1 MKYIKLATAAS
12 LAALM
17 GSLATA
23 KAAEIT
29 INNALVPSAT
39 GFQGVANPVT
49 NEGNVA
55 ANANGNTAAADE
67 VSTGSGDAPSTA
79 SVAGNL
85 ISAVATGNNF
95 TAGVDLELINDALAT
110 NANTA
115 AEGIAVITRSL
126 NTGAIN
132 STANTNTLVVS
143 QTDFTTGSLENV
155 DNLITAQTTL
165 NRGSTDVTGQVPSG
179 YAPTASGSN
188 ITFDSGS
195 TGDQL
200 TSNAVIATGSVQ
212 LNTDGA
218 SGSSAVAAAVDDDGN
233 TIFLTVTPSTTGDS
247 VSGSLALDRNTIE
260 SRFTGN
266 TANSLIDVEA
276 GTNPTFTGSTA
287 LSNIQANQG
296 VVTPTDAQTSDNE
309 IIATVGET
317 TNTGG
322 ESNTL
327 TGALSV
333 SANTISA
340 SATGNTTQGVNGNAG
355 NQITLA
361 DSLTFDGI
369 STSIPNANVNLS
381 GGNAAGG
388 IDADLALFNFQAN
401 DGGDGTSSLTDDNTI
416 RALSQNLDSGSIV
429 LEGNA
434 ITSTARGNTGSN
446 AIDAGGTTRAAFEG
460 TAALASAQVNNASDT
475 TATVTD
481 STIEAQVGNATT
493 TGTAVGSA
501 ITAGSVT
508 LDANRVTANAI
519 ANQIGN
525 SLDLGAADLTLL
537 QEDSDLSDSMA
548 VLTGGD
554 RDNGIADSTA
564 GASIT
569 NVQANFN
576 SATTATNT
584 GTALRIDAGDLAVDA
599 NGVDGS
605 TLAILGG
612 LGADIDA
619 VAASLS
625 ASNSLNLSG
634 NAISG
639 SAGLNNLQ
647 VLGEDTGSNNVT
659 ASVTNASV
667 EILADTDRGTAAEGI
682 TGSNLEIRDVGT
694 RALAYGTT
702 ASNTFNVN
710 AGSGVT
716 LANDGTTDATPA
728 SVVNVNTG
736 ATDGQF
742 FDATNVPTVTANFGL
757 LSNQSATA
765 DNISSTISSSD
776 PTYRIQVG
784 DPDVAEGGDAVSSN
798 IEVENNALSALAFG
812 NQSTNAM
819 DLDLGNVTLATFAD
833 STYAPVANVTNVQ
846 SLGADTSVSSTINTG
861 GAGFEAVVA
870 YDVTDSTVSVSDNT
884 TQAQAFGNSAA
895 GNRLTVTGGDIV
907 VAPTGDETPL
917 TGISLGLVGTTA
929 TANTADAAFSVQ
941 NAQSGANSVSA
952 GLDDG
957 ATSANMGSRIAIG
970 GDVLSSNVMQDGNQ
984 FSATAVNN
992 QAVNDLVFEDVTTL
1006 GAAGGI
1012 ANFQVVSSTTS
1023 SSTGVAGQEGQP
1035 AQTLTGTGT
1044 GTIGDN
1050 SSLSGGGTIT
1060 VSNGETVTLNF
1071 SGVSDLDDRSALLD
1085 YFDGLGFSISGDVAT
1100 LTAGTTSE
1108 SVDISATGSWSL
1120 ENTTLS
1126 VSGLTLPLIPSIP
1139 ASNAILTQIGGNS
1152 GSITDSTVSVSE
1164 NMDMATTR
1172 ANDAVNRLTASAV
1185 TLEPAR
1191 GDGVVGAVASVDP
1204 TTADAVTAD
1213 ADFALGN
1220 YQLLREG
1227 GTTDATA
1234 AITLGITVADPGDST
1249 QAVTTGS
1256 SLAVDDNRQQA
1267 DAIGNNAINRIDI
1280 SGTNSGDTTEL
1291 AGGGITSALASF
1303 QQAENGENV
1312 NASSWMEAYAPAS
1325 LRDGSSLSISN
1336 NETVATGTVN
1346 RVDNAS
1352 TVDVNTLAGSLGGQV
1367 SAGVTLA
1374 GTADLSVASAS
1385 ADQALL
1391 SQQAAGTGT
1400 LSTDATL
1407 RLFNQELNGAGDIGI
1422 VDSSVNMSGN
1432 TAQATGRANQA
1443 NNLLSLSA
1451 NTLGATGALANAQTS
1466 ATAVDT
1472 TATGNISLQMNA
1484 QDTTGDVSALQA
1496 STVELNSNRVLA
1508 AAEGN
1513 RASNELALDASAGY
1527 GALTL
1532 SAANANLSLTSPQVR
1547 TAPFGLSSYQGNTG
1561 AIDAD
1566 AEGGVL
1572 AEFASN
1578 EVSVVNDS
1586 TVTLNANV
1594 FDATASANVVSNL
1607 MEERAAAGGN
1617 ASLALSSGQINEG
1630 AVTANAGTSTTPLY
1644 IDIAASG
1651 SATGTTDAIIVDS
1664 ALAVLDNRML
1674 ATARGNT
1681 GSNVMDAQVGPQTTA
1696 NTAGPAI
1703 ASDDIAVGTSA
1714 TYALF
1719 SGQRNTDSVTA
1730 GAVTEIGVSAETTND
1745 LVVDSSSITLSGNIQ
1760 QAMAVSNNIAN
1771 TLMLSG
1777 TNNGDATGQGVTSSL
1792 ASWQEQTGTTNA
1804 VAANSDL
1811 TLSAPAQLTD
1821 STTEITNNASVA
1833 MAVLNEASNM
1843 ASIDFTN
1850 LGSSAAPASPT
1861 QATLNAGISAY
1872 GTADNLVSNI
1882 QLANATDSTVSST
1895 ASLEAINQEAAAG
1908 AFANGVN
1915 ASSIGI
1921 MGNVAQAQ
1929 SVANLANS
1937 TLNLNADGNL
1947 SATGGVVNFQ
1957 ENAVATSANALGALG
1972 TSLDTT
1978 GTAITTLNGSSVR
1991 VDNNRVVA
1999 TGVGN
2004 QATNVLNVTAGAGYQ
2019 SPSAAGA
2026 TASGATNTDALAT
2039 ASFAVLNAQSNTAG
2053 VTATVNGS
2061 ALANFTGG
2069 STTSPG
2075 FPTVDGSSL
2084 SVSGN
2089 RFAATATGNSATNLM
2104 TASTLPSGNAGM
2116 ALTSSQVNSGAVL
2129 ASANSVN
2136 IGVNTG
2142 GVGTQG
2148 STTSIGGN
2156 AITAS
2161 ATGNVVS
2168 SRLASTSR
2176 F

>member
-29 INNALVPSAT
+29 VDSLFVPSAN

-49 NEGNVA
+49 NTGPVT
-55 ANANGNTAAADE
+55 ANANGNTTAADE
-67 VSTGSGDAPSTA
+67 VSTGSGTAPSTA
-79 SVAGNL
+79 SVTGNL

-110 NANTA
+110 GANTA

-126 NTGAIN
+126 NTGVIG
-132 STANTNTLVVS
+132 STSTGNTLEVV
-143 QTDFTTGSLENV
+143 QENFTTGSLENV

-179 YAPTASGSN
+179 YIPTLSGSN

-218 SGSSAVAAAVDDDGN
+218 SGSSATADGN
-233 TIFLTVTPSTTGDS
+233 DIFLTVTPTAGTAD
-247 VSGSLALDRNTIE
+247 VSGSLALDSNGIN
-260 SRFTGN
+260 SQFVGN
-266 TANSLIDVEA
+266 TASSLIAVEA

-287 LSNIQANQG
+287 LSNVQANQG
-296 VVTPTDAQTSDNE
+296 VSTTTDAQTNGND
-309 IIATVGET
+309 IIATVGAT
-317 TNTGG
+317 TGSA
-322 ESNTL
+322 SNTL

-369 STSIPNANVNLS
+369 SDFSDGAAGSNIDIS

-401 DGGDGTSSLTDDNTI
+401 DDGDGLTSETASNTI
-416 RALSQNLDSGSIV
+416 RALSQNLDSGSIA

-475 TATVTD
+475 TATVTG
-481 STIEAQVGNATT
+481 STIEAQVGNDTT
-493 TGTAVGSA
+493 TDPAVGSA

-537 QEDSDLSDSMA
+537 QEGGNLGNSMA

-584 GTALRIDAGDLAVDA
+584 NTALRIDAGDLAGDA

-647 VLGEDTGSNNVT
+647 VLGETATNNTVL
-659 ASVTNASV
+659 ASVTGPTV
-667 EILADTDRGTAAEGI
+667 EILADTDRGTDALGI
-682 TGSNLEIRDVGT
+682 TDSTLEIRDVGT

-716 LANDGTTDATPA
+716 LANDGSLTTTNA
-728 SVVNVNTG
+728 SVVPVEIHLGTSE
-736 ATDGQF
+736 F
-742 FDATNVPTVTANFGL
+742 FDITGDPTVTANFGL
-757 LSNQSATA
+757 LNNQITA
-765 DNISSTISSSD
+765 ADDISSRISGSA

-784 DPDVAEGGDAVSSN
+784 DPTVAEGGDVVSSSV
-798 IEVENNALSALAFG
+798 EVENNALSALAFG
-812 NQSTNAM
+812 NQSTNDMA
-819 DLDLGNVTLATFAD
+819 LDLGNVTLADFTG
-833 STYAPVANVTNVQ
+833 STYAPIANITNTQAAGDNITVE
-846 SLGADTSVSSTINTG
+846 ANINTG
-861 GAGFEAVVA
+861 GAGFEAVAA

-895 GNRLTVTGGDIV
+895 GNRLAVTGGDIV
-907 VAPTGDETPL
+907 VAPTIPEAVL
-917 TGISLGLVGTTA
+917 SGISLSIGDGD
-929 TANTADAAFSVQ
+929 NIADTAFSVQ
-941 NAQSGANSVSA
+941 NAQSGANSVVA

-957 ATSANMGSRIAIG
+957 GSSPSANMGSRIAIG
-970 GDVLSSNVMQDGNQ
+970 GDVVSSNVMQDGNQ

-992 QAVNDLVFEDVTTL
+992 QAVNDLMLEDVTTL
-1006 GAAGGI
+1006 GATGGI

-1023 SSTGVAGQEGQP
+1023 ASTGVAGTEPTEAVLDQP
-1035 AQTLTGTGT
+1035 FNILSAASDPLSLGGDISGTEVTLTTGT
-1044 GTIGDN
+1044 LITGASSLTTEQISALEADGWSYDSINEELTISASTLGTI
-1050 SSLSGGGTIT
+1050 S
-1060 VSNGETVTLNF
+1060 
-1071 SGVSDLDDRSALLD
+1071 
-1085 YFDGLGFSISGDVAT
+1085 
-1100 LTAGTTSE
+1100 LTAYNDLLAG
-1108 SVDISATGSWSL
+1108 
-1120 ENTTLS
+1120 NS
-1126 VSGLTLPLIPSIP
+1126 VSFNSQVDGSPASDGDP

-1172 ANDAVNRLTASAV
+1172 ANDAINRLTASAI

-1204 TTADAVTAD
+1204 TTDSAVTAN

-1220 YQLLREG
+1220 YQLLRNG
-1227 GTTDATA
+1227 GDTEADAA
-1234 AITLGITVADPGDST
+1234 MTLGITVADPGDFAE
-1249 QAVTTGS
+1249 AVTSDS

-1280 SGTNSGDTTEL
+1280 SGTNAGALDTNT
-1291 AGGGITSALASF
+1291 GGITSALASF
-1303 QQAENGENV
+1303 QVAEDSENV
-1312 NASSWMEAYAPAS
+1312 SADSWMEAYAPAS

-1374 GTADLSVASAS
+1374 GTANLSVASAS

-1422 VDSSVNMSGN
+1422 VDSSVTMSGN

-1651 SATGTTDAIIVDS
+1651 NATGTTDAIIVDS

-1730 GAVTEIGVSAETTND
+1730 GAATEISVSAETTDN

-1777 TNNGDATGQGVTSSL
+1777 TNNGNDDGQGVTSSL

-1850 LGSSAAPASPT
+1850 LGTSANLAGLGTPT
-1861 QATLNAGISAY
+1861 QATLDASATAY

-1915 ASSIGI
+1915 ASNIGI

-2061 ALANFTGG
+2061 ALANFTG
-2069 STTSPG
+2069 TTG
-2075 FPTVDGSSL
+2075 AATVDGSSL

>member
-29 INNALVPSAT
+29 VDSLFVPSAN

-49 NEGNVA
+49 NTGPVT
-55 ANANGNTAAADE
+55 ANANGNTTAADE
-67 VSTGSGDAPSTA
+67 VSTGSGTAPSTA

-110 NANTA
+110 GANTA

-126 NTGAIN
+126 NTGVIG
-132 STANTNTLVVS
+132 STSTGNTLEVV
-143 QTDFTTGSLENV
+143 QENFTTGSLENV

-179 YAPTASGSN
+179 YIPTLSGSN

-212 LNTDGA
+212 LNTAGA
-218 SGSSAVAAAVDDDGN
+218 SGSSATADGN
-233 TIFLTVTPSTTGDS
+233 DIFLTVTPTVGTAD
-247 VSGSLALDRNTIE
+247 VSGSLALDSNGIN
-260 SRFTGN
+260 SQFVGN
-266 TANSLIDVEA
+266 TASSLIAVEA

-287 LSNIQANQG
+287 LSNVQANQG
-296 VVTPTDAQTSDNE
+296 VSTTADAQTNGND
-309 IIATVGET
+309 IIATVGAT
-317 TNTGG
+317 TGSA
-322 ESNTL
+322 SNTL

-369 STSIPNANVNLS
+369 STEAPSANVNLS

-401 DGGDGTSSLTDDNTI
+401 DGGDGLTSETASNTI
-416 RALSQNLDSGSIV
+416 RALSQNLDSGSIA
-429 LEGNA
+429 LGGNA

-460 TAALASAQVNNASDT
+460 TTALASAQVNNASDT
-475 TATVTD
+475 TATVTGN
-481 STIEAQVGNATT
+481 TIEAQVGNDTT
-493 TGTAVGSA
+493 TDPAVGSA

-537 QEDSDLSDSMA
+537 QEGGNLGNSMA

-584 GTALRIDAGDLAVDA
+584 NTALRIDAGDLAGDA

-647 VLGEDTGSNNVT
+647 VLGETATNNTVL
-659 ASVTNASV
+659 ASVTGPTV
-667 EILADTDRGTAAEGI
+667 EILADTDRGTDALGI
-682 TGSNLEIRDVGT
+682 TGSTLEIRDVGT

-716 LANDGTTDATPA
+716 LANDGSLTTTNA
-728 SVVNVNTG
+728 SVVPVEIHLGTSE
-736 ATDGQF
+736 F
-742 FDATNVPTVTANFGL
+742 FDITGDPTVTANFGL
-757 LSNQSATA
+757 LNNQITA
-765 DNISSTISSSD
+765 ADDISSRISGSA

-784 DPDVAEGGDAVSSN
+784 DPTVAEGGDVVSSSV
-798 IEVENNALSALAFG
+798 EVENNALSALAFG
-812 NQSTNAM
+812 NQSTNDMA
-819 DLDLGNVTLATFAD
+819 LDLGNVTLADFTG
-833 STYAPVANVTNVQ
+833 STYAPIANITNTQAAGDNITVE
-846 SLGADTSVSSTINTG
+846 ANINTG
-861 GAGFEAVVA
+861 GAGFEAVAA

-895 GNRLTVTGGDIV
+895 GNRLAVTGGDIV
-907 VAPTGDETPL
+907 VAPTIPEAVL
-917 TGISLGLVGTTA
+917 SGISLSIGDGD
-929 TANTADAAFSVQ
+929 NIADTAFSVQ
-941 NAQSGANSVSA
+941 NAQSGANSVVA

-957 ATSANMGSRIAIG
+957 GSSPSANMGSRIAIG
-970 GDVLSSNVMQDGNQ
+970 GDVVSSNVMQDGNQ

-992 QAVNDLVFEDVTTL
+992 QAVNDLMLEDVTTL
-1006 GAAGGI
+1006 GATGGI

-1023 SSTGVAGQEGQP
+1023 ASTGVAGTEPTEAVLDQP
-1035 AQTLTGTGT
+1035 FNILSAASDPLSLGGDISGTEVTLTTGT
-1044 GTIGDN
+1044 LITGASSLTTEQISALEADGWSYDSINEELTISASTLGTI
-1050 SSLSGGGTIT
+1050 S
-1060 VSNGETVTLNF
+1060 
-1071 SGVSDLDDRSALLD
+1071 
-1085 YFDGLGFSISGDVAT
+1085 
-1100 LTAGTTSE
+1100 LTAYNDLLAG
-1108 SVDISATGSWSL
+1108 
-1120 ENTTLS
+1120 NS
-1126 VSGLTLPLIPSIP
+1126 VSFNSQVDGSPASDGDP

-1172 ANDAVNRLTASAV
+1172 ANDAINRLTASAV

-1191 GDGVVGAVASVDP
+1191 GDGVAGAVASVDP
-1204 TTADAVTAD
+1204 TTDSAVTAN

-1220 YQLLREG
+1220 YQLLRNG
-1227 GTTDATA
+1227 GDTDADA
-1234 AITLGITVADPGDST
+1234 AMTLGITVADPGDFAE
-1249 QAVTTGS
+1249 AVTSDS

-1280 SGTNSGDTTEL
+1280 SGTNAGDTSTA
-1291 AGGGITSALASF
+1291 AGGGVTSALASF

-1352 TVDVNTLAGSLGGQV
+1352 MVDVNTLAGSLGGQV

-1374 GTADLSVASAS
+1374 GTANLSVASAS

-1422 VDSSVNMSGN
+1422 VDSSVTMSGN

-1792 ASWQEQTGTTNA
+1792 ASWQEQSGTTNA

-1915 ASSIGI
+1915 ASNIGI

-2069 STTSPG
+2069 FSPG

>member
-29 INNALVPSAT
+29 VDSLFVPSAN

-49 NEGNVA
+49 NTGAVT
-55 ANANGNTAAADE
+55 ANATGNTTAADE
-67 VSTGSGDAPSTA
+67 VSTGSGTAPSTA

-110 NANTA
+110 GANTA

-126 NTGAIN
+126 NTGVIG
-132 STANTNTLVVS
+132 STSTGNTLEVV
-143 QTDFTTGSLENV
+143 QENFTTGSLENV

-188 ITFDSGS
+188 ITFASGS
-195 TGDQL
+195 TTEQL
-200 TSNAVIATGSVQ
+200 ASDAAIATGSVQ

-218 SGSSAVAAAVDDDGN
+218 SGSSATADGN
-233 TIFLTVTPSTTGDS
+233 DIFLTVTPTAGTAD
-247 VSGSLALDRNTIE
+247 VSGSLALDSNGIN
-260 SRFTGN
+260 SQFVGN
-266 TANSLIDVEA
+266 TASSLIAVEA

-287 LSNIQANQG
+287 LSNVQANQG
-296 VVTPTDAQTSDNE
+296 VSTTTDAQTNGND
-309 IIATVGET
+309 IIATVGAT
-317 TNTGG
+317 TGSA
-322 ESNTL
+322 SNTL

-355 NQITLA
+355 NQFTLA

-369 STSIPNANVNLS
+369 STSTPNANVNLS

-401 DGGDGTSSLTDDNTI
+401 DGGDGLTSETASNTI
-416 RALSQNLDSGSIV
+416 RALSQNLDSGSIA

-475 TATVTD
+475 TATVTG
-481 STIEAQVGNATT
+481 STIEAQVGNDTT
-493 TGTAVGSA
+493 TDPAVGSA

-537 QEDSDLSDSMA
+537 QEGGNLGNSMA

-584 GTALRIDAGDLAVDA
+584 NTALRIDAGDLAGDA

-647 VLGEDTGSNNVT
+647 VLGETATNNTVL
-659 ASVTNASV
+659 ASVTGPTV

-702 ASNTFNVN
+702 ANNTFNVN

-716 LANDGTTDATPA
+716 LANDGPLTTTYA
-728 SVVNVNTG
+728 SEVTVNTG
-736 ATDGQF
+736 ADDGQF
-742 FDATNVPTVTANFGL
+742 FDAADVPTVTANFGL

-765 DNISSTISSSD
+765 DTISAEITGTTA
-776 PTYRIQVG
+776 PYRIEVG
-784 DPDVAEGGDAVSSN
+784 DSSVDPNVGDVLASRV
-798 IEVENNALSALAFG
+798 EVENNALSALAFG
-812 NQSTNAM
+812 NQSTNDM

-895 GNRLTVTGGDIV
+895 GNRLAVTGGDIV
-907 VAPTGDETPL
+907 VAPTIPEAVL
-917 TGISLGLVGTTA
+917 SGISLSIGDGD
-929 TANTADAAFSVQ
+929 NIADAAFSVQ

-957 ATSANMGSRIAIG
+957 AASANMGSRIAIG
-970 GDVLSSNVMQDGNQ
+970 GDVVSSNVMQDGNQ

-1006 GAAGGI
+1006 GATGGI

-1023 SSTGVAGQEGQP
+1023 ASTGVAGTEPTLGTLDQP
-1035 AQTLTGTGT
+1035 FSVSVSALVPANLTQTGAGAEVTLTGGVLVADSSSFSTDQIAALTADGWDYNST
-1044 GTIGDN
+1044 SEQLSISASTLGTISLTDYTALFNGDPV
-1050 SSLSGGGTIT
+1050 SLNNQVDGIPP
-1060 VSNGETVTLNF
+1060 
-1071 SGVSDLDDRSALLD
+1071 SD
-1085 YFDGLGFSISGDVAT
+1085 GD
-1100 LTAGTTSE
+1100 
-1108 SVDISATGSWSL
+1108 
-1120 ENTTLS
+1120 
-1126 VSGLTLPLIPSIP
+1126 P

-1191 GDGVVGAVASVDP
+1191 GETEASASIDSSVS
-1204 TTADAVTAD
+1204 AD

-1220 YQLLREG
+1220 YQQLRNT
-1227 GTTDATA
+1227 GTTEADAA
-1234 AITLGITVADPGDST
+1234 MTLGITVADPGNSAE
-1249 QAVTTGS
+1249 AVTSDS

-1280 SGTNSGDTTEL
+1280 SGTNAGDTSIA
-1291 AGGGITSALASF
+1291 AGGGVTSALASF

-1374 GTADLSVASAS
+1374 GTANLSVASAS

-1422 VDSSVNMSGN
+1422 VDSSVTMSGN

-1792 ASWQEQTGTTNA
+1792 ASWQEQSGTTNA

-1915 ASSIGI
+1915 ASNIGI

-2069 STTSPG
+2069 FSPG